1 MEYETFY
8 ATIMDHNGTMRI
20 TVPNKLT
27 EFAGIKVGDAV
38 KVLIQKA
45 NKEE

>member
-20 TVPNKLT
+20 TVPNKLI
-27 EFAGIKVGDAV
+27 EFAELKAGDAV
-38 KVLIQKA
+38 KVLIKKS